1 MSDFQK
7 FIAYCNSPAFTP
19 QIMQDQ
25 FGQLVAPVPGLS
37 KIEYISAQIYT
48 QVGLNAAD
56 AVVEAENLLKELY
69 SWKENQN
76 NESATI
82 INPE

>member
-1 MSDFQK
+1 MSDVQK
-7 FIAYCNSPAFTP
+7 FIAYCNSPAFSP

-37 KIEYISAQIYT
+37 KIEYVSAQIFT

-56 AVVEAENLLKELY
+56 AVAEAENLLKELY
-69 SWKENQN
+69 LWKENQN
-76 NESATI
+76 NDSASI
-82 INPE
+82 ISPE